1 LLFGGYNKDT
11 LSFNV
16 EVTSMMASLMVIASA
31 SLIIPST
38 FSTTSG
44 SKSIEHNE
52 NVLTLSHITAIIL
65 LILYLVY
72 LYFQMVSHAHL
83 FKAEEAGDKELGFWS
98 ASVVL
103 IFATLGITVCSDNLV
118 DSIDGVVQSLNIS
131 RPFIGLIIVPI
142 VGNAG
147 EYVAA
152 VNASMK
158 DNLNLAISLV
168 VGATLQIA
176 LFVTPFLVIMGWI
189 IDRRMTLEFDP
200 FETTVFSLAVLVV
213 NYLLQD
219 GRTNYFAGALLIGT
233 YVCIPPSPLYFLAI
247 LTDCLG
253 QIYRDWRRVLRPS
266 WQCWRYVVILRLSES
281 LILISRWF
289 KDALR
294 FSRLDSRGL
303 G

>member
-72 LYFQMVSHAHL
+72 LYFQMVPHAHL

-233 YVCIPPSPLYFLAI
+233 YTVIGVAY
-247 LTDCLG
+247 
-253 QIYRDWRRVLRPS
+253 
-266 WQCWRYVVILRLSES
+266 YVHPGSVG
-281 LILISRWF
+281 
-289 KDALR
+289 DM
-294 FSRLDSRGL
+294 
-303 G
+303 